1 MMPIQPMSIGFMA
14 GSFPTIS
21 ETFVLNQ
28 VTGLLDRGHT
38 VRPISLGP
46 PREDQPRH
54 DQVEAYSLQ
63 ELTTVLMRY
72 SKWRRLAMAPL
83 MAGQIL
89 RSKPKV
95 LLRALD
101 VTEYGRAAMTCQLL
115 EQVYRF
121 ETSGIADSV
130 DCMVCH
136 FGPVGARAVTLRD
149 VGMFQAPIVTF
160 FHAYDLTTPRFQEG
174 DVYKRLFETGELF
187 LAISEHARRLL
198 IGLGCPEE
206 RIRIHH
212 MGVDCGRFSCHERRY
227 NGGPVRVLSV
237 GRMVE
242 KKGHLCG
249 LEGVSAAVE
258 TGAPVEYTIVGD
270 GDLRPEVESS
280 VSDLGLEEHV
290 RLLGWQPQEAVVQLM
305 YDHDILM
312 MPSMTAANGDE
323 EGVPV
328 VLMEAMATGMPVL
341 ASRHAGI
348 PELVRDGESG
358 MLVAEGDSK
367 ALGEALVSLAATPEK
382 WPQMGRA
389 ARQIVEREYD
399 IEVLNA
405 DLEDILWELSEC
417 GHRR

>member
-1 MMPIQPMSIGFMA
+1 MKSAQPLRIGLMA
-14 GSFPTIS
+14 NRFPTIS

-38 VRPISLGP
+38 VLPVSVSP

-54 DQVEAYSLQ
+54 DLMEAYSLQ

-83 MAGQIL
+83 MAGQML
-89 RSKPKV
+89 RSKPKA

-101 VTEYGRAAMTCQLL
+101 VTEYGRAAMTFRLL
-115 EQVYRF
+115 EQVYHF
-121 ETSGIADSV
+121 ETSGIPDSV

-136 FGPVGARAVTLRD
+136 FGPRGAKAVTLRD
-149 VGMFQAPIVTF
+149 IGMFHAPIATF
-160 FHAYDLTTPRFQEG
+160 FHAYDLTTPRFREG
-174 DVYKRLFETGELF
+174 DAYERLFEVGDLF

-212 MGVDCGRFSCHERRY
+212 MGVDCGRFSYHERRY

-249 LEGVSAAVE
+249 LKGVAAAVE
-258 TGAPVEYTIVGD
+258 AGVPVEYTIVGD
-270 GDLRPEVESS
+270 GDLRPQVESS
-280 VSDLGLEEHV
+280 VSDLKLDEHV
-290 RLLGWQPQEAVVQLM
+290 RLLGWQPQEVVVQLM

-312 MPSMTAANGDE
+312 MPSKTAADGDE
-323 EGVPV
+323 EGVPI
-328 VLMEAMATGMPVL
+328 VLMEAMATGMPVV
-341 ASRHAGI
+341 ATRHAGI
-348 PELVRDGESG
+348 PELVRDGENG
-358 MLVAEGDSK
+358 ILVPEKDSA
-367 ALGEALVSLAATPEK
+367 ALGRALVDLAGNHAAREAF
-382 WPQMGRA
+382 GRA
-389 ARQIVEREYD
+389 ARETIECEYD
-399 IEVLNA
+399 IDKLN
-405 DLEDILWELSEC
+405 DRLEAILGSLRA
-417 GHRR
+417 G